1 MRMFLF
7 KKCYQVQHVN
17 GLTYD
22 FLFDMAKKLAFLAAT
37 HKHHGIGRKKMGLA
51 ERTNLK

>member
-1 MRMFLF
+1 MF
-7 KKCYQVQHVN
+7 KKSYQVQHVN

-37 HKHHGIGRKKMGLA
+37 HKHHGIGIGRKKMGLA